1 MVFTIDFTEQ
11 GVRRW
16 SKTNTGVA
24 SSVDS
29 TYTPTIYATS
39 SGGLETLQQDIDT
52 RRDVVSTSI
61 IERRPGFRHSE
72 TEVLQLNLTSVN
84 RIRPVATAIRSR
96 ELAGTNKCFNVDL
109 SPQFRYCLE
118 TETDPT
124 PTQPLTS
131 CRLNIDETQL
141 AKGDIDSITVDG
153 AVITGSPQILIEALD
168 SRLTETDP
176 DVLLLSTAEIV
187 PAVHQLAT
195 AVGLECSLGRKPGYE
210 KLAGESTFES
220 YGQVGHSP
228 ARYTVPGRAVID
240 RSNTFFYKESNLD
253 GCLDLVSRSY
263 KPIEELSWASIG
275 NVLTA
280 IQIREATER
289 NVLIPWNSWRH
300 EYFKPMS
307 TLHEADRG
315 GFTFEPDVGV
325 HENVHE
331 LDFSSLYPN
340 IIVTRNVSPETVR
353 CECHRGRSD
362 VPELGYSICDNRGY
376 LCDVLEP
383 LIEDRDAIKAE
394 IRECTDPDR
403 KAELDGKSSAIKWI
417 LVSCFGYQ
425 GFSNAKFGRL
435 ECHETINA
443 YARDIL
449 IDAKTTLEN
458 HGWRI
463 LHGIVDSLWVTPAE
477 GTTQT
482 PLSDLTA
489 KITDNTEIRLEYE
502 ATYDWTA
509 FVPQR
514 DSSRGALTKYF
525 GRSAEGEYK
534 YRGIEC
540 RQRSTPSF
548 IADAQKELID
558 TFDSSRDPRIVCDR
572 LSQLQAQLYRGEVE
586 TADLVITIR
595 VSKKRSEYSQQTL
608 TVAALERA
616 ADCGLSRSPGQS
628 VQYVVVDDSK
638 SSRDRVR
645 LAVEEPTT
653 YDPAYYARGLL
664 RAATS
669 VLSPLGWDEERI
681 QSYHSE
687 TDGVSLSVF

>member
-1 MVFTIDFTEQ
+1 MFTIDFTEKR
-11 GVRRW
+11 VRRW
-16 SKTNTGVA
+16 SKTDDGVS
-24 SSVDS
+24 SSVDR

-39 SGGLETLQQDIDT
+39 SKDIDQPQEEIQT
-52 RRDVVSTSI
+52 RCDVASTSI
-61 IERRPGFRHSE
+61 IERQPGFRHSP
-72 TEVLQLNLTSVN
+72 TAVLKVDLTSIN

-96 ELAGTNKCFNVDL
+96 ELAGTNRCFNVDL

-118 TETDPT
+118 TDTDPT
-124 PTQPLTS
+124 PTRPLTS
-131 CRLNIDETQL
+131 CRIDIDETQL
-141 AKGDIDSITVDG
+141 TEGDIDSITIDG
-153 AVITGSPQILIEALD
+153 VEISGAPQTVVEALSHRLIE
-168 SRLTETDP
+168 SDP

-187 PAVHQLAT
+187 PAVHRLAA
-195 AVGLECSLGRKPGYE
+195 AVGVEFMFGRKPGYE

-280 IQIREATER
+280 IQIREATQR
-289 NVLIPWNSWRH
+289 NVLVPWNSWRH
-300 EYFKPMS
+300 EFFKPMR

-315 GFTFEPDVGV
+315 GFTFEPKVGV
-325 HENVHE
+325 HEDVHE

-340 IIVTRNVSPETVR
+340 IIVTRNVSPETVQ
-353 CECHRGRSD
+353 CQCHRDRSD
-362 VPELGYSICDNRGY
+362 VPGLGYSICDNRGY

-383 LIEDRDAIKAE
+383 LIKDRDKIKAE
-394 IRECTDPDR
+394 LRECTDPER
-403 KAELDGKSSAIKWI
+403 QAELEGKSSAIKWI

-425 GFSNAKFGRL
+425 GFSNAKYGRL

-449 IDAKTTLEN
+449 VDAKATLEN
-458 HGWRI
+458 NGWRI

-477 GTTQT
+477 DKTQT
-482 PLSDLTA
+482 PLSELTA
-489 KITDNTEIRLEYE
+489 EITTDTGIRLEYE
-502 ATYDWTA
+502 ATYDWIA

-540 RQRSTPSF
+540 RQRSTPTF

-558 TFDSSRDPRIVCDR
+558 TFDNSRDPKVVCDR
-572 LSQLQAQLYRGEVE
+572 LAQLQAQLYRGEVN
-586 TADLVITIR
+586 TSDLVITIR
-595 VSKKRSEYSQQTL
+595 VSKKLSEYTQQTL

-616 ADCGLSRSPGQS
+616 VDCGLSRSAGQS
-628 VQYVVVDDSK
+628 VHYVVVDNSK

-645 LAVEEPTT
+645 LQVEEPTT
-653 YDPAYYARGLL
+653 YDPAYYARELL

-681 QSYHSE
+681 QSYQSA
-687 TDGVSLSVF
+687 TDEISLSVF